1 MNLTLE
7 DVVLQHPDKVI
18 KNDPLWTG
26 ESVTKALAKIV
37 NNNPELYFNQKER
50 NIMKEITNATD
61 IMDKA
66 IEHFDKSYK
75 RFELIE
81 TAMQKNIKTKAGD
94 IKAAEE
100 KLMQGLARI
109 ERAANFDRLQQY
121 VTLIERAS
129 SAMKILADLE
139 TEGRLDKIATA
150 IR

>member
-1 MNLTLE
+1 
-7 DVVLQHPDKVI
+7 
-18 KNDPLWTG
+18 
-26 ESVTKALAKIV
+26 
-37 NNNPELYFNQKER
+37 
-50 NIMKEITNATD
+50 MKEITNATD

>member
-7 DVVLQHPDKVI
+7 DVGLQHPDKVI

-37 NNNPELYFNQKER
+37 NNNPKLYFNQKER

-61 IMDKA
+61 IMNKA

>member
-7 DVVLQHPDKVI
+7 DVGLQHPDKVI

-37 NNNPELYFNQKER
+37 NNNPKLYFNQKER

>member
-7 DVVLQHPDKVI
+7 DVGLQHPDKVI

-37 NNNPELYFNQKER
+37 NNNPKLYFNQKER

-61 IMDKA
+61 IMNKA

-81 TAMQKNIKTKAGD
+81 TAMQKNIRTKAGD

-109 ERAANFDRLQQY
+109 EKAANFDRLQQY
-121 VTLIERAS
+121 VSLIERAS

>member
-7 DVVLQHPDKVI
+7 DVGLQHPDKVI

-37 NNNPELYFNQKER
+37 NNNPKLYFNQKER

-61 IMDKA
+61 IMNKA

-109 ERAANFDRLQQY
+109 EKAANFDRLQQY
-121 VTLIERAS
+121 VSLIERAS

>member
-7 DVVLQHPDKVI
+7 DVGLQHPDKVI

-109 ERAANFDRLQQY
+109 EKAANFDRLQQY

>member
-7 DVVLQHPDKVI
+7 DVGLQHPDKVI

-121 VTLIERAS
+121 MTLIERAS

>member
-7 DVVLQHPDKVI
+7 DVGLQHPDKVI
-18 KNDPLWTG
+18 KSDPLWTG

>member
-7 DVVLQHPDKVI
+7 DVGLQHPDKVI

-26 ESVTKALAKIV
+26 ESVTKALAKIA

>member
-7 DVVLQHPDKVI
+7 DVGLQHPDKVI

>member
-7 DVVLQHPDKVI
+7 DVGLQHPDKVI

-61 IMDKA
+61 IMNKA

>member
-7 DVVLQHPDKVI
+7 DVGLQHPDKII
-18 KNDPLWTG
+18 KSDPLWSTK
-26 ESVTKALAKIV
+26 SVAKALAKIV
-37 NNNPELYFNQKER
+37 DNNPELFFQQKAR

-81 TAMQKNIKTKAGD
+81 TSMQKNIRTKAGD

-109 ERAANFDRLQQY
+109 EKAANFDRLQQY
-121 VTLIERAS
+121 VSLIERAS